1 MAQVATTVNQH
12 AELLLAHLLEVW
24 QDLAWVAA
32 EIERW
37 DPGEQIDF
45 IEEWPTQEQSLQ
57 QLERYA
63 AEEGLTPEQ
72 LARYEDL
79 QRLVARNRPIIRR
92 LQAG

>member
-24 QDLAWVAA
+24 QDLPWVAA

-63 AEEGLTPEQ
+63 AEEGLTTEQ
-72 LARYEDL
+72 LVRYEDL